1 MAQCEKILADIR
13 PADRRYRH
21 RAASSVNEGYEQS
34 KLTQCHLSFH
44 QQLLQQLSV
53 E

>member
-1 MAQCEKILADIR
+1 MAQCENILADIR

-21 RAASSVNEGYEQS
+21 RAASSVNEGDEQS
-34 KLTQCHLSFH
+34 KLTHLSFH